1 MSVLLASMISVMFA
15 VPLNGAAASPP
26 VHATAGPAVAP
37 AQPAAP
43 PFVTPALTP
52 MPVVAPVATPVAT
65 VATPDPSSLSAAQL
79 LSAGRLLEAALE
91 YEEAWRRT
99 KQPQE
104 LVGAATAREAMG
116 HRGHAAAYL
125 RELMVVGQG
134 DAGMAARVAGLER
147 GLVPVRVVVTTP
159 ERASALVVRARYLGR
174 AADGRPDLI
183 VRTVAGPEASEVVVP
198 LDAGRWELWV
208 DDEYYREGRQ
218 EITVT
223 AGAATVVPLRPE
235 PRDTTV
241 DARRLVSPGLL
252 FIAGIGML
260 AGGQVEV
267 KRVLRR
273 SDAQCDQAGFPCQDL
288 MSRGVSLR
296 GGGAGM
302 LGASLGIGAAHLALL
317 SPKRRVRQAVW
328 ISQASAGLVGV
339 IAGSVGVALTART
352 YNSANREVPWSDP
365 DLRAELHRSTAE
377 HTTAAFFLG
386 FGAGMLVRSIGHLIR
401 TSHALGLAR
410 RDRGVRKEPL
420 AFSPTGGPSSLGAAL
435 TTRF

>member
-1 MSVLLASMISVMFA
+1 MISVMLA
-15 VPLNGAAASPP
+15 VPPI
-26 VHATAGPAVAP
+26 HATAGPAVGP

-43 PFVTPALTP
+43 PFVTPAPPVVTP
-52 MPVVAPVATPVAT
+52 MPVVAPVGTPVAPP
-65 VATPDPSSLSAAQL
+65 VVTPDPSSLSAAQL

-125 RELMVVGQG
+125 RELILAGHG
-134 DAGMAARVAGLER
+134 DAGMAARVAELER
-147 GLVPVRVVVTTP
+147 GLVPVKVVVTTP
-159 ERASALVVRARYLGR
+159 ESASALVVRARYLGR

-183 VRTVAGPEASEVVVP
+183 VRAVAGPEASEVVVP

-208 DDEYYREGRQ
+208 DDEYYREGRE

-223 AGAATVVPLRPE
+223 AGAAVVVPLRPE
-235 PRDTTV
+235 PLDTTV

-273 SDAQCDQAGFPCQDL
+273 GDAQCDQAGFPCQDL

-296 GGGAGM
+296 GGGGGDAG
-302 LGASLGIGAAHLALL
+302 GEPGDRGVTPGPVVAEAAGPAGGVDL
-317 SPKRRVRQAVW
+317 PGERR
-328 ISQASAGLVGV
+328 AG
-339 IAGSVGVALTART
+339 
-352 YNSANREVPWSDP
+352 
-365 DLRAELHRSTAE
+365 
-377 HTTAAFFLG
+377 
-386 FGAGMLVRSIGHLIR
+386 
-401 TSHALGLAR
+401 R
-410 RDRGVRKEPL
+410 RDRW
-420 AFSPTGGPSSLGAAL
+420 FGGGRADGPDVQRRQSRGAMVGS
-435 TTRF
+435 

>member
-1 MSVLLASMISVMFA
+1 M
-15 VPLNGAAASPP
+15 
-26 VHATAGPAVAP
+26 
-37 AQPAAP
+37 
-43 PFVTPALTP
+43 
-52 MPVVAPVATPVAT
+52 ATP
-65 VATPDPSSLSAAQL
+65 PDPSTLAAAQL

-91 YEEAWRRT
+91 YEAAWRQS
-99 KQPQE
+99 KQAQE
-104 LVGAATAREAMG
+104 LLGAAAAREAMG

-125 RELMVVGQG
+125 RELTVLGHG
-134 DAGMAARVAGLER
+134 DATMAARIAGLER
-147 GLVPVRVVVTTP
+147 GLAPVKVVVTTP
-159 ERASALVVRARYLGR
+159 ESARELVIRARYLGR
-174 AADGRPDLI
+174 AADARPDLI
-183 VRTVAGPEASEVVVP
+183 VRLVAGPETSEVVAP

-208 DDEYYREGRQ
+208 DDEYYLESRQ
-218 EITVT
+218 EVAVN
-223 AGAATVVPLRPE
+223 AGVATLVQLHPQ
-235 PRDTTV
+235 PRDPMV
-241 DARRLVSPGLL
+241 DARRLVSPGLM

-273 SDAQCDQAGFPCQDL
+273 SDEQCDLAGFPCQDL

-302 LGASLGIGAAHLALL
+302 LGASLGIGASHLTLL
-317 SPKRRVRQAVW
+317 SSKRRVRQAVW

-352 YNSANREVPWSDP
+352 YNGVSRDVPWSDP
-365 DLRAELHRSTAE
+365 DLRTELHRSTAG

-401 TSHALGLAR
+401 THHTLGLAR

-420 AFSPTGGPSSLGAAL
+420 AFSPTGGPSSVGAAL
-435 TTRF
+435 SARF